1 MPLKG
6 TDSKALVCQVGAG
19 RQRPLLDALI
29 ILRMAEL
36 DSIIHQ
42 PVRLQI
48 MAALS
53 ELTESKEGDF
63 TFLRT
68 KLALTD
74 GNLGAHL
81 ITLEGAGY
89 LKIKKTF
96 VGRRPKTFLAITAQ
110 GRQAFDAHVAA
121 LEAIIK
127 PGGGK

>member
-1 MPLKG
+1 LVRGVRGYAAHPLR
-6 TDSKALVCQVGAG
+6 LL
-19 RQRPLLDALI
+19 RPLLDALI

-53 ELTESKEGDF
+53 ELTGSKEVDF

-68 KLALTD
+68 KLGLTG

-96 VGRRPKTFLAITAQ
+96 VGRRPKTFLAITVQ

-127 PGGGK
+127 PGSGK

>member
-53 ELTESKEGDF
+53 ELTESKEVDF

-81 ITLEGAGY
+81 ITLEDAGY

-96 VGRRPKTFLAITAQ
+96 VGPRPKTFLAITAQ